1 MTELMR
7 LLIVQKLAAL
17 EIDKGHVFRA
27 VHDVHAALLF
37 QNAVALCNHC
47 KQPVDKQI
55 FFPGFDQTIKIF
67 TDVIW
72 WVGKNQIDTFG
83 GIFLSSASA
92 SP

>member
-1 MTELMR
+1 MVKSLR
-7 LLIVQKLAAL
+7 HW

-37 QNAVALCNHC
+37 QNAVALCNH

-67 TDVIW
+67 TDVYGGSAKIRS
-72 WVGKNQIDTFG
+72 TLSA